1 MVNIKTKYDASTF
14 LFFSNNN
21 YGTKSVTSMKYP
33 TQHMT
38 CDSHTNLIPELQF
51 FYDSDSNSDS
61 TRADSDSDS
70 DFRVYKNQL
79 FPIPILIPEARDS
92 DFDSDSGVSEKP
104 DSNSSIM

>member
-1 MVNIKTKYDASTF
+1 
-14 LFFSNNN
+14 
-21 YGTKSVTSMKYP
+21 MKYP

-51 FYDSDSNSDS
+51 FYDSYSDSDS
-61 TRADSDSDS
+61 TRADSHSDS
-70 DFRVYKNQL
+70 DFRVYKNQI

-104 DSNSSIM
+104 NSNSSIM